1 MRVCRTLAASL
12 LALAVCACSE
22 PAPVAANPT
31 PVIGPADD
39 QTMTIVTA
47 AQAYV
52 ASLSPA
58 QMTASLFA
66 FNDAA
71 QRARWSN
78 LAAGG
83 FERRG
88 VKWADLN
95 DTQRARLSDLL
106 NAVLSDDGVRMIGA
120 QMAADDYLRDNPDA
134 ATPDLAPPPA
144 APEAPPAPSAPL
156 FGSGEYYVA
165 FLGAPSVTAPW
176 TLQIG
181 GHHLAINATVVG
193 PHMTLAPSLTGGQ
206 PARFGKNGETFHG
219 VQAEVTAAQAL
230 IDSLSPD
237 LREQA
242 VVGGQTPDLLLGPG
256 RDGYT
261 LSAEGLQAK
270 AMTADQKA
278 KLLKLVETRIGL
290 MNANDAAAAMT
301 KIRADI
307 DKTWFAWF
315 GPTADA
321 GRAYFRVTG
330 PTLHMEF
337 APQDAP
343 AGNHVHAIYRDPTN
357 DYGRAWASIK

>member
-1 MRVCRTLAASL
+1 MRVSRLLAASL

-22 PAPVAANPT
+22 SATVTANRAR
-31 PVIGPADD
+31 VIGPADE

-71 QRARWSN
+71 QRARWSD
-78 LAAGG
+78 LATGA
-83 FERRG
+83 FARRG

-106 NAVLSDDGVRMIGA
+106 NAVLSEDGVRMISA
-120 QMAADDYLRDNPDA
+120 QMAADDYLRANPDA
-134 ATPDLAPPPA
+134 ATPDLVRPPA
-144 APEAPPAPSAPL
+144 EPEAAPIAPV
-156 FGSGEYYVA
+156 FGAGEYYVA

-206 PARFGKNGETFHG
+206 PARFGKNGEAFQG
-219 VQAEVTAAQAL
+219 VQAEVTAAQAV
-230 IDSLSPD
+230 IDSLTPD
-237 LREQA
+237 QREQA
-242 VVGGQTPDLLLGPG
+242 VVGDRTPDLLLGPG

-261 LSAEGLQAK
+261 LSAEGLRAD

-278 KLLKLVETRIGL
+278 KLLKLIGTRIGL
-290 MNANDAAAAMT
+290 MNPNDAAAAMT
-301 KIRADI
+301 RIRADI

-321 GRAYFRVTG
+321 GRAYFRVAG
-330 PTLHMEF
+330 PTVHLEF

-357 DYGRAWASIK
+357 DYGRAWTAIK